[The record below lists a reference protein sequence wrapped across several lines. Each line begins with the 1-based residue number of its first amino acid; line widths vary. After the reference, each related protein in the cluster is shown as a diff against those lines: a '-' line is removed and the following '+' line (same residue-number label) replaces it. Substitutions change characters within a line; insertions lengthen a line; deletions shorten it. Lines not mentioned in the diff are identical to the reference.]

1 MGILRPWARRLA
13 RRFGRSGAPSGRPAR
28 ARGGADAEC
37 GVPEYWVVN
46 LVGGWVEVFTAPAE
60 GAYRSTARLTAGES
74 IRLTAFPDVKIEVG
88 EFLV

>member
-1 MGILRPWARRLA
+1 
-13 RRFGRSGAPSGRPAR
+13 
-28 ARGGADAEC
+28 
-37 GVPEYWVVN
+37 
-46 LVGGWVEVFTAPAE
+46 VEVFTAPAE